1 MTELT
6 LTLEQSQLEPFND
19 LFQRGFTV
27 PAVTGCSLSSFLTE
41 QMQIDPGYVKE
52 RITTIFLD
60 GDVVDSPEAAI
71 IQDGSRIALSASMP
85 GVAGATMRRG
95 GAYSPMRRAITRA
108 TEAAPAVA
116 AGAAGTVLVKLFNL
130 LLGELGKTF
139 LAHGIVLEQREVMA
153 ILGGSC
159 PGLNGLPPSERVL
172 LRVKFGA

>member
-108 TEAAPAVA
+108 TEAALAA
-116 AGAAGTVLVKLFNL
+116 AGRGPAPLVKLFNPPR
-130 LLGELGKTF
+130 ELGKTPSSADRARAARDVEASAARAG
-139 LAHGIVLEQREVMA
+139 LTAAAVGAGVAARE
-153 ILGGSC
+153 GS
-159 PGLNGLPPSERVL
+159 
-172 LRVKFGA
+172 